1 MMMSYI
7 TNNLRYELKFKYI
20 QNIFKLL
27 SAPSL
32 TSYKKVEFT
41 WADDPFDL

>member
-1 MMMSYI
+1 M
-7 TNNLRYELKFKYI
+7 TNNLHYELKLKYI
-20 QNIFKLL
+20 WNIFKLL

-32 TSYKKVEFT
+32 TSYKKVEIT